1 MNARVPAIRVRHLWH
16 RYGNRDV
23 LRDVSF
29 EVGHGEI
36 FGFIGPN
43 GAGKTTT
50 IRIMATLLEPT
61 RIAGTLGHAAEDM
74 MGPWQA
80 IASAGTSSTDWWP
93 DDVPVVMGEI
103 KVGEGAK
110 TDAGLRVESDTL
122 LFRVV
127 GEGGAT

>member
-1 MNARVPAIRVRHLWH
+1 VTT
-16 RYGNRDV
+16 
-23 LRDVSF
+23 
-29 EVGHGEI
+29 
-36 FGFIGPN
+36 
-43 GAGKTTT
+43 AGT
-50 IRIMATLLEPT
+50 RPVHELEPT
-61 RIAGTLGHAAEDM
+61 RIAAILGHAAEDM

-80 IASAGTSSTDWWP
+80 IGSAGTSSTDWWP

-103 KVGEGAK
+103 KGGEGAK